1 MKIARYEKRPPFRKR
16 ALKVLKWTALALGLL
31 GGALGLWLYL
41 TPPAE
46 GFPIL
51 EYHMVRDDL
60 PDEESYDYAVPLEDF
75 RQQLDYLQEQGYETV
90 TLLEYMK
97 AKKGKFTLPE
107 KPIVL
112 TFDDGYDD
120 NYTNLLPLLE
130 ERGMKAVVFMVT
142 NEIGRP
148 GYLTW
153 EQLRDMEKR
162 GIELG
167 SHTANHQP
175 LTTLDEK
182 KRGEEL
188 KLSKLLMEWNGLK
201 TIFSFSY
208 PNGAY
213 DEKLP
218 PLLKEN
224 EYLAAV
230 TGEAGL
236 NDMNTDP
243 YLLHRINIPRPHL
256 GLWEFKARLL
266 KGELMAKLGWNKHE
280 I

>member
-1 MKIARYEKRPPFRKR
+1 MKIARYEKKPSFKARLGK
-16 ALKVLKWTALALGLL
+16 ALGSIFLALCLL
-31 GGALGLWLYL
+31 AGVLGLWLYL
-41 TPPAE
+41 TPAPE

-51 EYHMVRDDL
+51 EYHMVNDQ
-60 PDEESYDYAVPLEDF
+60 PDEDGYDYAVPVEEF
-75 RQQLDYLQEQGYETV
+75 KAQLDYLQAEGYHTI

-97 AKKGKFTLPE
+97 AKKGKFTLPS

-112 TFDDGYDD
+112 TFDDGYVD
-120 NYTNLLPLLE
+120 NYTTLLPLLE

-142 NEIGRP
+142 NDIGRP

-153 EQLRDMEKR
+153 DQLRDMQGR

-175 LTTLDEK
+175 LTTLDPQMK
-182 KRGEEL
+182 NDEL
-188 KLSKLLMEWNGLK
+188 KLSKLLMEWNGLQ
-201 TIFSFSY
+201 TVFSFSY

-213 DEKLP
+213 DEALP
-218 PLLKEN
+218 GMLKEN

-236 NDMNTDP
+236 NDMKTDP
-243 YLLHRINIPRPHL
+243 YLLHRINIPHPHL

-266 KGELMAKLGWNKHE
+266 KGEVFAKLGLNKHE

>member
-16 ALKVLKWTALALGLL
+16 ALRMLKWAALALGLS
-31 GGALGLWLYL
+31 GAALGLWLYL
-41 TPPAE
+41 TPPPA

-60 PDEESYDYAVPLEDF
+60 PDKEAYDYAVPLEDF
-75 RQQLDYLQEQGYETV
+75 RQQLDYLREQGYETI

-142 NEIGRP
+142 NDIGRP

-175 LTTLDEK
+175 LTTLDEN
-182 KRGEEL
+182 KREEEL

-236 NDMNTDP
+236 NDMSTDP

-266 KGELMAKLGWNKHE
+266 KGELLAKLGWNKHE